1 MLRFVLILITSF
13 ILTSLLVNTIEE
25 AIQLTMTMSVFV
37 TIVWEIIRD
46 IRGKNNI

>member
-13 ILTSLLVNTIEE
+13 ILTSLLVNNIEE

-46 IRGKNNI
+46 IRGKNNL

>member
-13 ILTSLLVNTIEE
+13 ILASLLVNTIEE
-25 AIQLTMTMSVFV
+25 VIQLTMTMSVFV

-46 IRGKNNI
+46 IRGKNNL